1 MLFISLILTIT
12 AVVLWKDIIHSKF
25 VSIIIACLTFLSLF
39 LSGFWYVSD
48 YLTGSGIDESV
59 IFHLRADMGGA
70 ALADFAPVIVASV
83 IYLIISIIF
92 SLYVYHVVRNE
103 HASRKHKMQASL
115 ASFALFF
122 SLAINPGITDL
133 TSLVKQTYWVSHEDE
148 QPIDYLIPDDAT
160 VNLNNKN
167 LVFIY
172 LESVERTYLDE
183 NIFPGL
189 MPNLRRIETVSLS
202 FTDIWQIVGSNWTI
216 GGMVS
221 SQCGIP
227 LFIPSG
233 PNSMVGINRFL
244 PEATCM
250 GDILSANGYEL
261 SYLGGAR
268 LAFGGKGNFYKTHGF
283 TQVEGLDELI
293 GNLSDTSYRSDW
305 GLYDDTLFD
314 MLKQRFNELS
324 TAETPFG
331 LFALTLDTHSPNG
344 HVSTYCNDVKY
355 KDGLN
360 PILNAVHCSD
370 KMVAEVYDYITK
382 HESFGNTLLV
392 IASDHL
398 AMRNTAY
405 DDLGKRKRRNLL
417 LISGEGLAPKNIA
430 KLGALIDVS
439 PTVLNLL
446 GADNQG
452 LGFGRDLLG
461 VEETLSERLN
471 YNGVENFLR
480 SNRRFIS
487 SLWDFP
493 QINGG
498 LTVDVAGKHVI
509 LDSDSIKYPTL
520 IMLGNNLRVEE
531 IRFYGQT
538 LKNNTLSRQI
548 VQRSPEQKFIWVDSC
563 QKMAWLN
570 NENAPTLKSD
580 SCVAIGS
587 LDSSNIS
594 TFELSESMSFSR
606 RQISDIIKSQARES
620 AIAAKR
626 IRDMEFISKYG
637 SRQPE
642 RLEFDPDLT
651 GDFIIRS
658 AGGIRQ
664 GMTIIENKV
673 ENNLVSANRGLTLY
687 GVLESGPATPI
698 KHLDTCGFEL
708 ESLTS
713 HSYSFQNDISRLR
726 GVFGAFI
733 IVAHDSAV
741 CGRRDF
747 TSLFLNTG
755 LTQFNKIGH
764 RTPYIAVLSG
774 ANQVREY
781 IGDAEQAL
789 LIEASKFIQKKSSSG
804 H

>member
-1 MLFISLILTIT
+1 MLFISLIFTIT

-25 VSIIIACLTFLSLF
+25 VSIIIAALTLLSLF
-39 LSGFWYVSD
+39 ISGFWYVSD

-59 IFHLRADMGGA
+59 IFHLRADMSGA
-70 ALADFAPVIVASV
+70 ALADFAPVIAASV
-83 IYLIISIIF
+83 IYLIISIMF
-92 SLYVYHVVRNE
+92 SLYVYHVVRTE
-103 HASRKHKMQASL
+103 HTSRKHKMQASL

-122 SLAINPGITDL
+122 SLAINPGISDL
-133 TSLVKQTYWVSHEDE
+133 TSLVKHTYWVSHEDDWVSHEDE

-160 VNLNNKN
+160 ANLNNKN
-167 LVFIY
+167 LVYIY

-189 MPNLRRIETVSLS
+189 MPNLKRIETVSLS

-268 LAFGGKGNFYKTHGF
+268 SAFAGKGNFYKTHGF
-283 TQVEGLDELI
+283 TQVEGFDELI

-314 MLKQRFNELS
+314 ILKQRFNELS

-370 KMVAEVYDYITK
+370 RMVAELYDYITK
-382 HESFGNTLLV
+382 HESFGNTLVV

-417 LISGEGLAPKNIA
+417 LISGEGLAPKTIA

-446 GADNQG
+446 GAGNQG
-452 LGFGRDLLG
+452 FGFGRDLLG

-471 YNGVENFLR
+471 YNGVEDFLR

-498 LTVDVAGKHVI
+498 LTVDVSDKQVI
-509 LDSDSIKYPTL
+509 LESDSIKYPTL
-520 IMLGNNLRVEE
+520 ILLGDNLRVEE
-531 IRFYGQT
+531 IRFYGHT
-538 LKNNTLSRQI
+538 LEKNTLSRQI
-548 VQRSPEQKFIWVDSC
+548 AQRSAEQKFVWVDSC

-587 LDSSNIS
+587 LDLPNIPI
-594 TFELSESMSFSR
+594 FELSESMSFSR
-606 RQISDIIKSQARES
+606 RQISDIIKSRARES
-620 AIAAKR
+620 SVAAKR
-626 IRDMEFISKYG
+626 IKEMEFISK
-637 SRQPE
+637 
-642 RLEFDPDLT
+642 
-651 GDFIIRS
+651 
-658 AGGIRQ
+658 
-664 GMTIIENKV
+664 
-673 ENNLVSANRGLTLY
+673 
-687 GVLESGPATPI
+687 
-698 KHLDTCGFEL
+698 
-708 ESLTS
+708 
-713 HSYSFQNDISRLR
+713 
-726 GVFGAFI
+726 
-733 IVAHDSAV
+733 
-741 CGRRDF
+741 
-747 TSLFLNTG
+747 
-755 LTQFNKIGH
+755 
-764 RTPYIAVLSG
+764 
-774 ANQVREY
+774 
-781 IGDAEQAL
+781 
-789 LIEASKFIQKKSSSG
+789 
-804 H
+804 